1 MNCDE
6 RRIFPRRESLVTSMM
21 TVKCAAEIVRELSLH
36 PSSDNIL
43 GKSELLKSEATTA
56 SDKTSFSDLAREM
69 ELANQQRVA
78 AAAAAAQILSAAAA
92 AAQAAQSNDTNWRY

>member
-1 MNCDE
+1 
-6 RRIFPRRESLVTSMM
+6 M

-36 PSSDNIL
+36 QSSDNIL
-43 GKSELLKSEATTA
+43 GKSESSNIEGKLGY
-56 SDKTSFSDLAREM
+56 DKTSFSDLAKEM

-92 AAQAAQSNDTNWRY
+92 AAHKAQSVFMEKGKK